1 MQIYFIH
8 REALPLGTIITIA
21 NQKGGVGK
29 TTVAMS
35 LVSSLNRR
43 GLRTLGV
50 DMDPQ
55 GSLGFSAGFDIENDH
70 TIYEVLKG
78 ELPIR
83 DAIVHSAWGDF
94 LLSNIL
100 LSSLGEELHDQGRET
115 LLREVLREVRDD
127 YDFIIIDTPPGL
139 SILTTNAYSAADG
152 LIIPT
157 KPNILEVLAVSQIR
171 ETVKEVRQTINPDLR
186 VLGILINFYDR
197 RLNLSKE
204 VNDLMG
210 TLAQEMDTRV
220 FKAKIRTTVGV
231 AEAPAHATSIFNYTR
246 AVSAKVSFQSFTD
259 ELLRLLQ

>member
-1 MQIYFIH
+1 M
-8 REALPLGTIITIA
+8 GTIITVA

-29 TTVAMS
+29 TTVTMS
-35 LVSSLNRR
+35 LVSSLSRR
-43 GLRTLGV
+43 GFRALGV

-55 GSLGFSAGFDIENDH
+55 GSLGFSAGLDIENNH

-78 ELPIR
+78 DLSVR
-83 DAIVHSAWGDF
+83 DAVVHSEWGDF

-100 LSSLGEELHDQGRET
+100 LSSLGEEMNGTGRVY
-115 LLREVLREVRDD
+115 LLRDALQDVRDD

-139 SILTTNAYSAADG
+139 SILTTNAYGASDG

-171 ETVKEVRQTINPDLR
+171 ETVKEIHQTVNPDLK

-197 RLNLSKE
+197 RLNLGRE
-204 VNDLMG
+204 VSDLMD
-210 TLAQEMDTRV
+210 TLAREMDTKV
-220 FKAKIRTTVGV
+220 FRSKIRSTVGV
-231 AEAPAHATSIFNYTR
+231 AEAPAHSQSIFYYNR

-259 ELLRLLQ
+259 ELLRTLR